1 MLPPPASPSVQATDT
16 NLSCAGVVLVKPSDL
31 SYGPGVAGCG
41 ARGMRW
47 GRSPVVCRGGQG
59 IAVVMTPYANP
70 IKEVSI
76 QFARLVARSVVLE
89 GARLRI
95 WSDPIRPRH
104 NNPAPLLVKN
114 RKTGEGLARENRRTS

>member
-1 MLPPPASPSVQATDT
+1 MTPDGDIALPPPASLPLFKRRIPTCLALALFSEAV
-16 NLSCAGVVLVKPSDL
+16 LICVVRAGC
-31 SYGPGVAGCG
+31 VAGCG

-47 GRSPVVCRGGQG
+47 GCSPVGCRGDQG

-89 GARLRI
+89 GARLRMRSFPGVI
-95 WSDPIRPRH
+95 SVKQDFCQKS
-104 NNPAPLLVKN
+104 LLFSAV
-114 RKTGEGLARENRRTS
+114 L